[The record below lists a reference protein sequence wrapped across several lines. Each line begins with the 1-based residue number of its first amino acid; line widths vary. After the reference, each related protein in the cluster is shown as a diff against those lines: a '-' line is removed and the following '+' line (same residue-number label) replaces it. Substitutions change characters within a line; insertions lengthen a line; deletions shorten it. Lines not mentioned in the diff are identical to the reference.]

1 MRAAILWTIS
11 DFPAYAMLSG
21 WSTKGKLACPI
32 CHINTDSRCLKYCRK
47 ECYLGHRRW
56 LDMNHAWRK
65 NSRNFNGQRETRC
78 ALASLSGE
86 DIALDLSD
94 LPHISYDK
102 KRKHGCAFIQ
112 PYWSKL
118 LIRHNIDVMHTEQ
131 NVSEALHGTMM
142 DTEHKTKD
150 GYNTRMDLKEMRIRL
165 ELQPFVVG
173 EWVEIPPAK
182 Y

>member
-1 MRAAILWTIS
+1 
-11 DFPAYAMLSG
+11 
-21 WSTKGKLACPI
+21 
-32 CHINTDSRCLKYCRK
+32 
-47 ECYLGHRRW
+47 
-56 LDMNHAWRK
+56 
-65 NSRNFNGQRETRC
+65 
-78 ALASLSGE
+78 
-86 DIALDLSD
+86 
-94 LPHISYDK
+94 
-102 KRKHGCAFIQ
+102 
-112 PYWSKL
+112 
-118 LIRHNIDVMHTEQ
+118 MHTEQ